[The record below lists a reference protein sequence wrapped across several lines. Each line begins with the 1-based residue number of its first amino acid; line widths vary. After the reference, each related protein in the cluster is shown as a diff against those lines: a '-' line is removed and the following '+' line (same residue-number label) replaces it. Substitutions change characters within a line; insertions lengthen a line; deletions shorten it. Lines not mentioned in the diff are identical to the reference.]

1 MKVQILVEYEMV
13 HLVFAAIEDRIY
25 ILECQLK
32 KSQDPNTSRF
42 YDKTETIVSQLHS
55 LREVLK
61 QITP

>member
-1 MKVQILVEYEMV
+1 MKIQILIEYEIA
-13 HLVFAAIEDRIY
+13 HLILSAIEDRIY
-25 ILECQLK
+25 ILECNLK

>member
-1 MKVQILVEYEMV
+1 MKIQILIDYEIA
-13 HLVFAAIEDRIY
+13 HLVFAALEDRIY
-25 ILECQLK
+25 ILECNLK